1 LDLDKR
7 YKPEQSE
14 SIYSLLNKLNG
25 TATIFSECLKSGK
38 DSTTNN
44 ETAEGISIDIQK
56 TYQFVDKS
64 VKNMKKKGK
73 GLSIK

>member
-1 LDLDKR
+1 MDLDKK

-14 SIYSLLNKLNG
+14 SIYSLLSKLNG

-38 DSTTNN
+38 EQSSN
-44 ETAEGISIDIQK
+44 ETAEGISLDIQK
-56 TYQFVDKS
+56 TYQYVDKS